1 MSKIDDILADKRKQ
15 EEDEKRKEISNA
27 IHSLK
32 MIVLKPLYFFGLI
45 LLIVLSIFG
54 YYYFGECN
62 NNLQKSYVL
71 TFELIV
77 KTGIPSLVAWCLLKK

>member
-1 MSKIDDILADKRKQ
+1 MSKLDDYLNNKRK
-15 EEDEKRKEISNA
+15 EDEDAKRKEISDA
-27 IHSLK
+27 IHKLK
-32 MIVLKPLYFFGLI
+32 MIVLKPWRFFGI
-45 LLIVLSIFG
+45 IILIVVSIFG

-62 NNLQKSYVL
+62 NDFQKSYTQ

>member
-1 MSKIDDILADKRKQ
+1 MSKIDDILNDKRKQ
-15 EEDEKRKEISNA
+15 DEDVKRKEISDA
-27 IHSLK
+27 VHHLK
-32 MIVLKPLYFFGLI
+32 MLILKPICFVSI
-45 LLIVLSIFG
+45 IILIVLSIFG

-62 NNLQKSYVL
+62 KDLSKSYVS